1 MTTEVSVVIPTLR
14 ERANLEQLLPRLF
27 AILRQADIEAEVIVV
42 DDNSQDGTY
51 HLCSLLS
58 AHHALR
64 LITRREAR
72 GLASAV
78 LCGLQESAGA
88 ICVVMDADLSHPPV
102 AVPDLIHSIRSP
114 FWEGALSTKMAI
126 ATVPVACKPPSVMT

>member
-42 DDNSQDGTY
+42 DDNSQDGTD

-88 ICVVMDADLSHPPV
+88 ICVVMDADLSHPPE

-114 FWEGALSTKMAI
+114 
-126 ATVPVACKPPSVMT
+126 